1 MIDIEKIKSLEKCKK
16 FTFVDQTDF
25 IDLFKNKNF
34 EVVEVYYPV
43 EVYCSFKHD
52 GELNITFVGK
62 FKWENNIISSL
73 DGDEYNDHM
82 NVIAYEVFSHEDKIY
97 LGVISSFPWR

>member
-1 MIDIEKIKSLEKCKK
+1 MIDIEKIRSLDKCKN
-16 FTFVDQTDF
+16 FTFVNYPTDF

-34 EVVEVYYPV
+34 EIVEVYYP
-43 EVYCSFKHD
+43 FKYD
-52 GELNITFVGK
+52 GELDVTFVGK

-82 NVIAYEVFSHEDKIY
+82 NVIAYEVFSNKDKIC
-97 LGVISSFPWR
+97 LGVIVGGSDA